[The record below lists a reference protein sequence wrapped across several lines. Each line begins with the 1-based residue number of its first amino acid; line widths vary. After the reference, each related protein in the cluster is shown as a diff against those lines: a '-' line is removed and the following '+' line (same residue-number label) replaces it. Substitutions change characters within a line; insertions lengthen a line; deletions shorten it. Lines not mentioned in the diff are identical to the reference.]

1 MSATGRLGL
10 GAADVI
16 QITSNLE
23 RDDAAFIIG
32 GQATNLWAWFYRVR
46 HADLSEPLTSEDIDF
61 FGSVESARRF
71 SEAIGGKL
79 LLPERAS
86 ATPSTAIVKMT
97 IGGREIT
104 IDFLNDVLGVS
115 QRELQKGVSEIALH
129 GEDANGRDVEVH
141 VRLLH
146 PVMCLKSRVASIL
159 SPATRRGD
167 AVALRQ
173 LSASAIIV
181 RCFIHDAL
189 ASGEREDW
197 REARRCFSSLFGYIR
212 SHEYGR
218 RAHLDTPVDILDLIK
233 AFACDEQIEAR
244 YRHNQLNLMV
254 EMIEKRRASMQRRLA
269 KP

>member
-129 GEDANGRDVEVH
+129 GEDENGRDVEVL

-146 PVMCLKSRVASIL
+146 PVM
-159 SPATRRGD
+159 
-167 AVALRQ
+167 
-173 LSASAIIV
+173 
-181 RCFIHDAL
+181 
-189 ASGEREDW
+189 
-197 REARRCFSSLFGYIR
+197 
-212 SHEYGR
+212 
-218 RAHLDTPVDILDLIK
+218 
-233 AFACDEQIEAR
+233 
-244 YRHNQLNLMV
+244 
-254 EMIEKRRASMQRRLA
+254 
-269 KP
+269 